1 MNNDSQYTEKQ
12 LRTLG
17 IICIAIASAGTIIAL
32 VAVFV
37 GQGNM
42 DTLSAPDDLQALR
55 FVHLILGAV
64 AIFSARLVGEKML
77 SGKMTQPGQTPQPF
91 FQRYQSS
98 AIVQLAAIEGLTLF
112 GAVIVMTTP
121 ASVVANDPTYYL
133 HLTPIVLL
141 WLRALQLYPT
151 QDKLE
156 MAARMYHQ

>member
-1 MNNDSQYTEKQ
+1 MSNNSQYTEKQ
-12 LRTLG
+12 IKTLG
-17 IICIAIASAGTIIAL
+17 IICIAIACGGTIIAL
-32 VAVFV
+32 VAVFI

-42 DTLSAPDDLQALR
+42 DMATQPEDMQSLR
-55 FVHLILGAV
+55 VVHLILGGV

-77 SGKMTQPGQTPQPF
+77 AGKMTPPGEAPQPF

-98 AIVQLAAIEGLTLF
+98 AIIQLAAIEGLTLF

-133 HLTPIVLL
+133 HLTPLVLL

-156 MAARMYHQ
+156 MAARMYQQ